1 MTSKTATSPAN
12 IRRYGFLAKSRL
24 YWSLIKG
31 LQTGLLLATGLA
43 GYMSACCPVLNWQTL
58 AGLGLSLFLAIGGS
72 TILNMWWD
80 RDIDAKMT
88 RACRRPLPSGKIRPN
103 EALIVGLIVSALGV
117 GLALAIDLL
126 YGVIVFAGLF
136 FDVFIY
142 TIWLK
147 RRTPWSIIVG
157 GVAGAMPIMAG
168 RALGLG
174 ALDWIGAILG
184 LAILFWIPTHM
195 LTYSMRYYDDYR
207 AAGVPTFP
215 STYGFQTT
223 RDVIA
228 FSSVLA
234 GLCMVLAAIGI
245 GLSFGYM
252 CLLGISSTILL
263 LLALGTKL
271 RPSERLNFG
280 LFKYA
285 SLYMLN
291 AMLLVV
297 LDVL

>member
-1 MTSKTATSPAN
+1 MTAKTATSPAD
-12 IRRYGFLAKSRL
+12 IRPYGFLAKSRL

-43 GYMSACCPVLNWQTL
+43 GYMSARCPVLSWQTL
-58 AGLGLSLFLAIGGS
+58 SGLGLSLFLAIGGS

-103 EALIVGLIVSALGV
+103 EALIVGLIVAALGV

-147 RRTPWSIIVG
+147 RRTPWSIVVG
-157 GVAGAMPIMAG
+157 GAAGAMPIVAG

-174 ALDWIGAILG
+174 ALDWIGGILG
-184 LAILFWIPTHM
+184 LAVLFWIPTHM

-228 FSSVLA
+228 ISSVLA
-234 GLCMVLAAIGI
+234 GLCMALAAIGVRHRSVL
-245 GLSFGYM
+245 GSGSGYRDP
-252 CLLGISSTILL
+252 GARSGRIV
-263 LLALGTKL
+263 
-271 RPSERLNFG
+271 SED
-280 LFKYA
+280 
-285 SLYMLN
+285 SLP
-291 AMLLVV
+291 A
-297 LDVL
+297 